1 MDKYRHGG
9 DIYSRKIKYDFSAN
23 INPLGIPENIK
34 KSLTDSIDSFQN
46 YPDTECRKL
55 VKKISET
62 EDIEQNKIVCGNGV
76 SDLIYRIVA
85 KFQPKKALLTAPTFS
100 EYEKALRQSG
110 AEIKYFLTD
119 ELTGF
124 KPDMKIL
131 DYLTDDTDIFFIC
144 NPNNPTGNTIDRK
157 LMEKIIERCS
167 LKNIFLVVDESF
179 IDFMADSGKHS
190 IKKLADGK
198 NIIVL
203 RAFTKIYAIAGLRL
217 GYAICGTREISEAI
231 KNYGQC
237 WSVSVPAQIAG
248 ISALENTDYIA
259 RTIETVSAERKFLT
273 ENLDSLGFGV
283 FHSQV
288 NFILIKSD
296 LPLDKLL
303 EQREIAIRNCENY
316 IGLGQGYFRLAVRT
330 RTENEALIKAI
341 AEICG
346 KP

>member
-1 MDKYRHGG
+1 MDKYKHGG

-34 KSLTDSIDSFQN
+34 KSLTKSVDSFQN

-55 VKKISET
+55 IEKISAT
-62 EDIEQNKIVCGNGV
+62 ENIEQDRIVCGNGV
-76 SDLIYRIVA
+76 SDLIYRLV
-85 KFQPKKALLTAPTFS
+85 FMLRPQKAVLTAPTFS

-110 AEIKYFLTD
+110 AEINYFLTD
-119 ELTGF
+119 EQANF
-124 KPDMKIL
+124 KPDKRIF
-131 DYLTDDTDIFFIC
+131 DYLTEDTDIFFLC
-144 NPNNPTGNTIDRK
+144 NPNNPTGNLIDRK
-157 LMEKIIERCS
+157 LMEEIIEYCS

-179 IDFMADSGKHS
+179 IDFVANAKEHS
-190 IKKLADGK
+190 IKKLADEK
-198 NIIVL
+198 NIVVL

-217 GYAICGTREISEAI
+217 GYAICGKREISMAI

-248 ISALENTDYIA
+248 ISALENKDYIL
-259 RTIETVSAERKFLT
+259 RTIETVSVERKFIT
-273 ENLDSLGFGV
+273 ENLVSLGFQV
-283 FHSQV
+283 FNSEV
-288 NFILIKSD
+288 NFILIKSE

-330 RTENEALIKAI
+330 HIENKVLIKAI

-346 KP
+346 KR